1 MLLFILLK
9 APIAKIKKQ
18 SAQQYNLR
26 FERLPKVQTKHN
38 TMYCT
43 IIIIL
48 KEHCSYIFFILHLI
62 IKNLLGKF
70 ISMNVK

>member
-26 FERLPKVQTKHN
+26 FERLPKEQTKHN
-38 TMYCT
+38 RMHFT

-48 KEHCSYIFFILHLI
+48 KGHCSYFFL
-62 IKNLLGKF
+62 F
-70 ISMNVK
+70 YA

>member
-26 FERLPKVQTKHN
+26 FERLPKEQTKH
-38 TMYCT
+38 TRMYFT
-43 IIIIL
+43 IIVIL
-48 KEHCSYIFFILHLI
+48 KEHCSYFFLFYA
-62 IKNLLGKF
+62 LLLK
-70 ISMNVK
+70 IY

>member
-26 FERLPKVQTKHN
+26 FERLPKEQTKHN
-38 TMYCT
+38 RMY
-43 IIIIL
+43 
-48 KEHCSYIFFILHLI
+48 
-62 IKNLLGKF
+62 
-70 ISMNVK
+70 

>member
-26 FERLPKVQTKHN
+26 FEHLPKEQTKHN
-38 TMYCT
+38 KVY
-43 IIIIL
+43 
-48 KEHCSYIFFILHLI
+48 
-62 IKNLLGKF
+62 
-70 ISMNVK
+70 